1 MKKTRSKSKTRGR
14 DKRKKKETTVKRFVK
29 PLATT
34 AITIALILLT
44 IHAFID
50 FFEKDIFDI
59 VVEQIEKT
67 SGGLYIINYDS
78 VDLDFFQ
85 GGFHVK
91 NFSIHLDKTMLANIK
106 TALPQKRTLVETTL
120 PELKIEGISI
130 FSLIFSQSLKM
141 NKLSLKKGKLAIFK
155 LIAPGETVQ
164 ILQVPEVSL
173 QFSQLTISPYI
184 SFAAGESNLKE
195 PGFFTV
201 DGFYTLK
208 AKTLNL
214 SKSRHSSFIS
224 LDALEL
230 IPGHKKY
237 QFARKKGHQ
246 SDRFELKIDNIT
258 SRAVDFND
266 FFKNQRFYSKLLTI
280 KNPQL
285 EVFRDKNIPKKPNRP
300 PRKFPQQLLRE
311 LEFKVRIDL
320 IRISNGYIDF
330 IEHARDQRRA
340 GKVFVNEIQANIE
353 NVTNDPG
360 LPEEKPSIELTAS
373 AKIMGKGN
381 LKASL
386 TIPINDKK
394 NAFNFSGSLGKMDM
408 RVFNSILV
416 TNSQIKIRSGIID
429 KAEVSARCDNRMA
442 KGEMKL
448 FYRNLKI
455 SLLKVK
461 DGGEYKKRGF
471 KSLMANIFIRQN
483 NPKPGK
489 PLKVGEVLY
498 IREQPISIF
507 AFIWKSILS
516 GFKSSVGL

>member
-1 MKKTRSKSKTRGR
+1 MKKTRSKT
-14 DKRKKKETTVKRFVK
+14 KKKKVTAKRFVK

-34 AITIALILLT
+34 AIIIALILLT

-59 VVEQIEKT
+59 VVKHIEKT
-67 SGGLYIINYDS
+67 SGGLYVINYDS

-85 GGFHVK
+85 GDFQVK
-91 NFSIHLDKTMLANIK
+91 NFSIHLEKTMLAKIK
-106 TALPQKRTLVETTL
+106 TAFPQKKTLVETTL
-120 PELKIEGISI
+120 PELKLEGISI
-130 FSLIFSQSLKM
+130 FNLIFSQSLKM

-155 LIAPGETVQ
+155 LIAPGQTVP
-164 ILQVPEVSL
+164 ILQLPEVSL
-173 QFSQLTISPYI
+173 QFSQLTIYPYI
-184 SFAAGESNLKE
+184 SFATGESNLKE
-195 PGFFTV
+195 PGFFTA

-224 LDALEL
+224 LDSPEL

-237 QFARKKGHQ
+237 QFARKKGYQ

-266 FFKNQRFYSKLLTI
+266 LFKNQRFYSRLLTI
-280 KNPQL
+280 KNPQI

-311 LEFKVRIDL
+311 MEFKLRIDH

-330 IEHARDQRRA
+330 IEHAKDQKRA

-353 NVTNDPG
+353 NVTNYPE
-360 LPEEKPSIELTAS
+360 LMEEKPSIGLTAS
-373 AKIMGKGN
+373 AKIMGKGS
-381 LKASL
+381 LKASF
-386 TIPINDKK
+386 TIPINDKN
-394 NAFNFSGSLGKMDM
+394 NAFNFYGSLGRMDM

-416 TNSQIKIRSGIID
+416 PNSQIRIRSGIID
-429 KAEVSARCDNRMA
+429 RADVSARCDNRQA

-461 DGGEYKKRGF
+461 EGGKYKKRGF
-471 KSLMANIFIRQN
+471 KSFMANIFIRQN

-489 PLKVGEVLY
+489 PIKVGEILF

-507 AFIWKSILS
+507 AYIWKAILS

>member
-1 MKKTRSKSKTRGR
+1 MKKTRSKSKTRG
-14 DKRKKKETTVKRFVK
+14 KTKKKKVTTKRFLK
-29 PLATT
+29 PLAAT

-59 VVEQIEKT
+59 VVKHIEKT

-85 GGFHVK
+85 GRFCVK
-91 NFSIHLDKTMLANIK
+91 NLSIHLDKTMLANIK
-106 TALPQKRTLVETTL
+106 TAFAKERTLVETTL
-120 PELKIEGISI
+120 PELKLEGISI
-130 FSLIFSQSLKM
+130 FSVIFSQSLKM
-141 NKLSLKKGKLAIFK
+141 NKISLKKGKLAIFK
-155 LIAPGETVQ
+155 LVAPGQ
-164 ILQVPEVSL
+164 IVLIFRVPEVSL
-173 QFSQLTISPYI
+173 QFSQLTIYPYI
-184 SFAAGESNLKE
+184 SFDAGESNLKE
-195 PGFFTV
+195 PGFFTT
-201 DGFYTLK
+201 DGFYKLK
-208 AKTLNL
+208 AKTVNL
-214 SKSRHSSFIS
+214 SKSRYSSFIS

-230 IPGHKKY
+230 IPGYKKY
-237 QFARKKGHQ
+237 QFAREKGHQ

-266 FFKNQRFYSKLLTI
+266 LFKNQRFYIQLLTI
-280 KNPQL
+280 KNPRL
-285 EVFRDKNIPKKPNRP
+285 EVFRDKNIPKKLNRP
-300 PRKFPQQLLRE
+300 PKKFPQQLLRE
-311 LEFKVRIDL
+311 LEFTVRIDH

-330 IEHARDQRRA
+330 IEHAKDQRRA

-360 LPEEKPSIELTAS
+360 LPEEKPFIKLTAS
-373 AKIMGKGN
+373 AKIMGKGS
-381 LKASL
+381 LKAGL

-394 NAFNFSGSLGKMDM
+394 NAFNFTGYLGKMDM

-416 TNSQIKIRSGIID
+416 SNSQIKIRSGIID
-429 KAEVSARCDNRMA
+429 KAEVSARCDNHQA

-471 KSLMANIFIRQN
+471 QSLMANIIIRQN

-516 GFKSSVGL
+516 GFKTSVGL

>member
-1 MKKTRSKSKTRGR
+1 MKKNRTKSKSRSKT
-14 DKRKKKETTVKRFVK
+14 KKKKDTAKRLVKLF
-29 PLATT
+29 ATA
-34 AITIALILLT
+34 AIIIALVLVS

-50 FFEKDIFDI
+50 FFEKDIFDM
-59 VVEQIEKT
+59 VVKHIEKT

-91 NFSIHLDKTMLANIK
+91 NLSIQLDKTILAKIK
-106 TALPQKRTLVETTL
+106 TVSPQKRTLVETTL
-120 PELKIEGISI
+120 PELKLEGISI
-130 FSLIFSQSLKM
+130 FNLIFSQSLKM
-141 NKLSLKKGKLAIFK
+141 NKLSLEKGKLAIFK
-155 LIAPGETVQ
+155 LIAPGKTVP
-164 ILQVPEVSL
+164 ILQLPEVSL
-173 QFSQLTISPYI
+173 QFSQLTIYPYI
-184 SFAAGESNLKE
+184 SFATGESNLKE
-195 PGFFTV
+195 PGFFTA

-224 LDALEL
+224 LDSPEL

-246 SDRFELKIDNIT
+246 SDRFQLTIDNIT

-266 FFKNQRFYSKLLTI
+266 LFKNQQFYCRLLTI
-280 KNPQL
+280 KNPRL

-300 PRKFPQQLLRE
+300 PKKFPQQLLRE
-311 LEFKVRIDL
+311 LEFKVRIDH
-320 IRISNGYIDF
+320 IRISNGFIDF
-330 IEHARDQRRA
+330 IEHARGAKIA

-353 NVTNDPG
+353 NVTNYPG
-360 LPEEKPSIELTAS
+360 LLEEKPSIGLTAS

-381 LKASL
+381 LKASF

-394 NAFNFSGSLGKMDM
+394 NTFNFSGSLGMMDM

-416 TNSQIKIRSGIID
+416 TNSQIRIRSGTID
-429 KAEVSARCDNRMA
+429 RAEISARGDNRLT
-442 KGEMKL
+442 KGKMKL

-461 DGGEYKKRGF
+461 AGGKYKKRGF

-483 NPKPGK
+483 NPKQGK
-489 PLKVGEVLY
+489 PIKVGEILY

>member
-1 MKKTRSKSKTRGR
+1 MKKARSKSKTRG
-14 DKRKKKETTVKRFVK
+14 KRKKKKAPAKRFLK
-29 PLATT
+29 PLLIS

-50 FFEKDIFDI
+50 FFEKDIFDM
-59 VVEQIEKT
+59 VVKHIENT
-67 SGGLYIINYDS
+67 SGGLYIVNYDS
-78 VDLDFFQ
+78 VDLDFFH
-85 GGFHVK
+85 GGIYVK
-91 NFSIHLDKTMLANIK
+91 NFSIQLDKTMLANAK
-106 TALPQKRTLVETTL
+106 TAFPQKRTLVETTL
-120 PELKIEGISI
+120 PELKIEGIS
-130 FSLIFSQSLKM
+130 FLSLILSQSLKM
-141 NKLSLKKGKLAIFK
+141 NRLSLKKGKLAIFK
-155 LIAPGETVQ
+155 LIAPDQTVP
-164 ILQVPEVSL
+164 ILQVDQVSL
-173 QFSQLTISPYI
+173 QFSQMTIYPYI
-184 SFAAGESNLKE
+184 SFAAGESTLKE
-195 PGFFTV
+195 PGFFTA
-201 DGFYTLK
+201 DGFYSLK

-224 LDALEL
+224 LDSLEF
-230 IPGHKKY
+230 IPGYEKY

-266 FFKNQRFYSKLLTI
+266 FFKNQRFYSRLLTI

-285 EVFRDKNIPKKPNRP
+285 EVFRDKNIPKKRNRP

-311 LEFKVRIDL
+311 LEFKVKIDH
-320 IRISNGYIDF
+320 IRISNGHIDF

-353 NVTNDPG
+353 NVTNYPE
-360 LPEEKPSIELTAS
+360 LMEEKPSIGLTAS
-373 AKIMGKGN
+373 AQIMGKGN
-381 LKASL
+381 LKASIN
-386 TIPINDKK
+386 IPIDDKK
-394 NAFNFSGSLGKMDM
+394 NTFTFSGSLGRMDM

-429 KAEVSARCDNRMA
+429 RAEISARCDNRLA

-461 DGGEYKKRGF
+461 EGGKYKKRGI

-483 NPKPGK
+483 NPKRGK
-489 PLKVGEVLY
+489 PLKVGEILY
-498 IREQPISIF
+498 IREQPISVF
-507 AFIWKSILS
+507 AYIWKSILS

>member
-1 MKKTRSKSKTRGR
+1 MKKTRTKSKTRS
-14 DKRKKKETTVKRFVK
+14 KTKKKKVPVKRLVK
-29 PLATT
+29 FFATA
-34 AITIALILLT
+34 AIIIALLLLS

-59 VVEQIEKT
+59 VVKHIEKT

-78 VDLDFFQ
+78 VDLDFFK
-85 GGFHVK
+85 GSFYVK
-91 NFSIHLDKTMLANIK
+91 NLSIHLDKKMLDKIK
-106 TALPQKRTLVETTL
+106 TGAPQKRTLVETTL
-120 PELKIEGISI
+120 PELKLEGISI
-130 FSLIFSQSLKM
+130 LNLIFTQSLKM

-155 LIAPGETVQ
+155 LIAPGQT
-164 ILQVPEVSL
+164 IPIFQVSEVSL
-173 QFSQLTISPYI
+173 QFSQLTIYPYI
-184 SFAAGESNLKE
+184 SFATGESTLKD
-195 PGFFTV
+195 PIFFTS

-214 SKSRHSSFIS
+214 SKSSHSSFIS
-224 LDALEL
+224 LDSPEL

-246 SDRFELKIDNIT
+246 SDRFQLTIDNIT

-266 FFKNQRFYSKLLTI
+266 LFKNQLFYSRLLTI

-311 LEFKVRIDL
+311 LEFKVRIDH

-330 IEHARDQRRA
+330 IEHAKDQRRA

-353 NVTNDPG
+353 NVTNNPE
-360 LPEEKPSIELTAS
+360 LPEEKPSMELTAS

-381 LKASL
+381 LKANF
-386 TIPINDKK
+386 TIPIDDEK
-394 NAFNFSGSLGKMDM
+394 NAFNFSGTLGKMDL

-416 TNSQIKIRSGIID
+416 PNSQIKIRSGIID
-429 KAEVSARCDNRMA
+429 KAEISARCDNRLA

-461 DGGEYKKRGF
+461 EGGKYKKRGF

-489 PLKVGEVLY
+489 PIKVGRILF

-507 AFIWKSILS
+507 AYIWKAILS
-516 GFKSSVGL
+516 GFKSCVGL

>member
-1 MKKTRSKSKTRGR
+1 MKKTRSKSKTRG
-14 DKRKKKETTVKRFVK
+14 KRKKKEVTAKRFLK
-29 PLATT
+29 PFAVTV
-34 AITIALILLT
+34 ITIALILLT

-59 VVEQIEKT
+59 LVNHIEKT
-67 SGGLYIINYDS
+67 SGGLYIIHYDS

-85 GGFHVK
+85 GRFYVK
-91 NFSIHLDKTMLANIK
+91 NLSIHLDKTMLANIK
-106 TALPQKRTLVETTL
+106 TAFPQKRTLVETTL
-120 PELKIEGISI
+120 PELKLEGISI

-155 LIAPGETVQ
+155 LVAPGQ
-164 ILQVPEVSL
+164 IVLMFRVPKVSL
-173 QFSQLTISPYI
+173 QFSQLTIYPYI

-195 PGFFTV
+195 PVFFTV
-201 DGFYTLK
+201 DGFYTLR
-208 AKTLNL
+208 AKTVNL
-214 SKSRHSSFIS
+214 SKSRRSSFIS
-224 LDALEL
+224 LDSLEL
-230 IPGHKKY
+230 IPGYKKY
-237 QFARKKGHQ
+237 EFARKKGHQ
-246 SDRFELKIDNIT
+246 SDRFELKVDNMT

-266 FFKNQRFYSKLLTI
+266 FFKNQRFYSQLLTI
-280 KNPQL
+280 KNPRL

-311 LEFKVRIDL
+311 LEFKVRIDQL
-320 IRISNGYIDF
+320 RVSNGYIDF
-330 IEHARDQRRA
+330 IEHAKDQKRA

-353 NVTNDPG
+353 NVTNFPG
-360 LPEEKPSIELTAS
+360 TPEEKPSIELNAS
-373 AKIMGKGN
+373 AKIMGKGS
-381 LKASL
+381 LKAGL

-394 NAFNFSGSLGKMDM
+394 NAFNFSGSLGRMDM

-416 TNSQIKIRSGIID
+416 SNSQIKIRSGIINR
-429 KAEVSARCDNRMA
+429 AEISARCDNRQA

-461 DGGEYKKRGF
+461 DGGDYKKRGF
-471 KSLMANIFIRQN
+471 QSLMANIIIRQN
-483 NPKPGK
+483 NPKKGK
-489 PLKVGEVLY
+489 PLKVGEILY

>member
-1 MKKTRSKSKTRGR
+1 MKKTRSKSKTRG
-14 DKRKKKETTVKRFVK
+14 KIKKKKVPVIRFLK
-29 PLATT
+29 PLVVTI
-34 AITIALILLT
+34 ITIALILLT

-59 VVEQIEKT
+59 VVKHLEK
-67 SGGLYIINYDS
+67 SSCGLYIIKYDT

-85 GGFHVK
+85 GRFYVK
-91 NFSIHLDKTMLANIK
+91 NLSIQLDKTMLTNIK
-106 TALPQKRTLVETTL
+106 SPLPQKRTLVETTL
-120 PELKIEGISI
+120 PELKLEGISI
-130 FSLIFSQSLKM
+130 FSLIFSQSFKV

-155 LIAPGETVQ
+155 LAAPGQ
-164 ILQVPEVSL
+164 IVLIFQAPEVSL
-173 QFSQLTISPYI
+173 QFSQLTIYPYI

-195 PGFFTV
+195 PGFFPV
-201 DGFYTLK
+201 DGFYKLK
-208 AKTLNL
+208 AQTVNL
-214 SKSRHSSFIS
+214 SKSRLSSFIS
-224 LDALEL
+224 LDSLEL
-230 IPGHKKY
+230 IPGYKKY

-266 FFKNQRFYSKLLTI
+266 LFKNRRFYSRLLTI
-280 KNPQL
+280 RNPRL

-300 PRKFPQQLLRE
+300 PKKFPQQLLRE
-311 LEFKVRIDL
+311 LDFKLKIDQ
-320 IRISNGYIDF
+320 IRISNGCIDF
-330 IEHARDQRRA
+330 IEHAIDEKRA

-353 NVTNDPG
+353 NVSNYPET
-360 LPEEKPSIELTAS
+360 LEEKPSIGLSAS

-394 NAFNFSGSLGKMDM
+394 NTFNFSGSLGRMDM
-408 RVFNSILV
+408 RVFNSILEP
-416 TNSQIKIRSGIID
+416 NSHIRIRSGIID
-429 KAEVSARCDNRMA
+429 RAEISARCDNRLA
-442 KGEMKL
+442 KGKMKL

-461 DGGEYKKRGF
+461 EGGIYKKMGF

-489 PLKVGEVLY
+489 QLKIGEILY

-507 AFIWKSILS
+507 AFIWKAILS

>member
-1 MKKTRSKSKTRGR
+1 MKKTRSKGKTRG
-14 DKRKKKETTVKRFVK
+14 KRKKKKATEKRFVK

-59 VVEQIEKT
+59 VVKHIKKT

-85 GGFHVK
+85 GGFYVK
-91 NFSIHLDKTMLANIK
+91 NLSIHLDKSVLANIK
-106 TALPQKRTLVETTL
+106 TALPQKRALVETTL
-120 PELKIEGISI
+120 PELKLEGISI
-130 FSLIFSQSLKM
+130 LKLIFSQSLKM
-141 NKLSLKKGKLAIFK
+141 DKLSLKKGKLAIFK
-155 LIAPGETVQ
+155 LIAPGETVP
-164 ILQVPEVSL
+164 IFQVPEVSL
-173 QFSQLTISPYI
+173 QFSQLMIYPYI
-184 SFAAGESNLKE
+184 SFASGESTLKE

-230 IPGHKKY
+230 VPGHKKY

-258 SRAVDFND
+258 SRDVDFND
-266 FFKNQRFYSKLLTI
+266 FFKNQRFYSRLLTI
-280 KNPQL
+280 KNPQI
-285 EVFRDKNIPKKPNRP
+285 EVFRDKNIPKKLHRP
-300 PRKFPQQLLRE
+300 PKKFPQQLLRE
-311 LEFKVRIDL
+311 MEFKVKIDH
-320 IRISNGYIDF
+320 IRISNGHIDF
-330 IEHARDQRRA
+330 IEHAKDQRRA

-353 NVTNDPG
+353 NVTNY
-360 LPEEKPSIELTAS
+360 PELIEEEPSIGLTAS

-394 NAFNFSGSLGKMDM
+394 NAFNFSGTLGKMDM
-408 RVFNSILV
+408 RLFNSILV
-416 TNSQIKIRSGIID
+416 TNSQIKIHKGIID
-429 KAEVSARCDNRMA
+429 RAEISARCDNRLA

-448 FYRNLKI
+448 FYRKLKI

-461 DGGEYKKRGF
+461 NGGKYKKRGF

>member
-1 MKKTRSKSKTRGR
+1 MKKSRSKSKTRG
-14 DKRKKKETTVKRFVK
+14 KTKKKKVPVKRLVK
-29 PLATT
+29 LFATA
-34 AITIALILLT
+34 AIVIALILLS

-59 VVEQIEKT
+59 VVNHIEKT

-91 NFSIHLDKTMLANIK
+91 NFSIHLDKTILAK
-106 TALPQKRTLVETTL
+106 TKTVSPQKRTLVEITL
-120 PELKIEGISI
+120 PGLKIEGISI
-130 FSLIFSQSLKM
+130 LNLVFSQSIKM
-141 NKLSLKKGKLAIFK
+141 NKLSLEKGKLAIFK
-155 LIAPGETVQ
+155 LIAPGQTVP
-164 ILQVPEVSL
+164 ILQLPEVSL
-173 QFSQLTISPYI
+173 QFSHLTIYPYI
-184 SFAAGESNLKE
+184 SFATGESNLKE
-195 PGFFTV
+195 PIFFTV
-201 DGFYTLK
+201 DGFYALK

-224 LDALEL
+224 LDAPEL

-237 QFARKKGHQ
+237 QFARKKGYQ

-258 SRAVDFND
+258 SRDIDFND
-266 FFKNQRFYSKLLTI
+266 FFKNQRFYSRWLTI
-280 KNPQL
+280 KNPQI
-285 EVFRDKNIPKKPNRP
+285 EIFRDKNIPKKPNRP

-311 LEFKVRIDL
+311 LEFKVKIDH
-320 IRISNGYIDF
+320 IRISNGHIDF

-340 GKVFVNEIQANIE
+340 GKVFANEIQANIE
-353 NVTNDPG
+353 NVTNYPE
-360 LPEEKPSIELTAS
+360 LMEEKPSMGLTAS

-381 LKASL
+381 LKASF

-394 NAFNFSGSLGKMDM
+394 NTFNFSGSLGRMDM

-416 TNSQIKIRSGIID
+416 PNSQIKIRSGTIYRAD
-429 KAEVSARCDNRMA
+429 VSARCDNRRA
-442 KGEMKL
+442 KGKMKL

-461 DGGEYKKRGF
+461 EGGKYKKKGL

-489 PLKVGEVLY
+489 PIKVGEILF
-498 IREQPISIF
+498 IRDQPISIF
-507 AFIWKSILS
+507 AYIWKSILS

>member
-1 MKKTRSKSKTRGR
+1 MKKSRSKSKTKG
-14 DKRKKKETTVKRFVK
+14 KSKKKKITAKRFVK
-29 PLATT
+29 TVAVT
-34 AITIALILLT
+34 AIMIALILLT
-44 IHAFID
+44 VHAFID

-59 VVEQIEKT
+59 VVNHIEKS
-67 SGGLYIINYDS
+67 SGGLYIINYDT

-85 GGFHVK
+85 GLFYVK
-91 NFSIHLDKTMLANIK
+91 NLSIQLDKTILAKFK
-106 TALPQKRTLVETTL
+106 TASSQKRTLVETTL
-120 PELKIEGISI
+120 PELKLEGISI
-130 FSLIFSQSLKM
+130 FSLIFSQSIKM
-141 NKLSLKKGKLAIFK
+141 NKLSLKKGKLALFK
-155 LIAPGETVQ
+155 LVAPGQTVLIFQ
-164 ILQVPEVSL
+164 APEISL
-173 QFSQLTISPYI
+173 QFSQLMIYPYI

-201 DGFYTLK
+201 DGFYKLK

-224 LDALEL
+224 LDSLEL
-230 IPGHKKY
+230 IPGYKKY
-237 QFARKKGHQ
+237 QFSRKKGHQ
-246 SDRFELKIDNIT
+246 CDRFELKIDNIT

-266 FFKNQRFYSKLLTI
+266 FFKNHRFYSRLLTLE
-280 KNPQL
+280 NPYL

-300 PRKFPQQLLRE
+300 PKKFPQQLFRE
-311 LEFKVRIDL
+311 MKFKVKIDC

-330 IEHARDQRRA
+330 IEHAKDQKKA
-340 GKVFVNEIQANIE
+340 GKIFVNEIQANIE
-353 NVTNDPG
+353 NVTNYPG
-360 LPEEKPSIELTAS
+360 TPEEKPCIGLNAS
-373 AKIMGKGN
+373 AKIMGKGS

-394 NAFNFSGSLGKMDM
+394 NAFNFSGILDRMDM

-416 TNSQIKIRSGIID
+416 YNSQVKIRSGIID
-429 KAEVSARCDNRMA
+429 RAEVSARCDDRQA

-461 DGGEYKKRGF
+461 EGGIYKKMGF

-483 NPKPGK
+483 NPKAGK
-489 PLKVGEVLY
+489 PLKIGEVLY
-498 IREQPISIF
+498 IREQPMSIF